1 MKSLIIGMGIGNLY
15 RDVLTSIGAEIIT
28 VDTNPDSGADY
39 TNLTD
44 ATTEHGFFD
53 TAHICTPNFT
63 HFTIANQVA
72 PYANIVFVEK
82 PGVLNSDMWMTLIHT
97 HKQTR
102 FMMVKNNQW
111 RDEFDSYKQLA
122 EIADTIKLKWV
133 NANRVPKP
141 GSWFTTKELAYGG
154 VSRDL
159 MPHLL
164 SYFTGF
170 YPDFL
175 TESQMVERLAMQRW
189 TLADLADSDYGE
201 VVADGVYDVDDRA
214 ELEYI
219 YKDKKI
225 FFVADWR
232 SNDSTDIGLEFT
244 VTNGPTFSFELGL
257 CPEQAY
263 KNMIKDACT
272 NLNNDDFWQQQMI
285 QDVWIHDIMTNLSNA
300 S

>member
-1 MKSLIIGMGIGNLY
+1 MKSLIVGMGIGNLY
-15 RDVLTSIGAEIIT
+15 RDVLTRIGAEIVT
-28 VDTNPDSGADY
+28 VDTNPDAGADY
-39 TNLTD
+39 TDLTEAVND
-44 ATTEHGFFD
+44 HGFFD

-63 HFTIANQVA
+63 HFRIANQVA
-72 PYANIVFVEK
+72 PNAKIVFVEK
-82 PGVLNSDMWMTLIHT
+82 PGVIDSDIWMTLIHT

-111 RDEFDSYKQLA
+111 REEFGAYKQLA
-122 EIADTIKLKWV
+122 EAADTVKLKWI

-164 SYFTGF
+164 SYFTAF

-175 TESQMVERLAMQRW
+175 TQAQMVERIAMQRW
-189 TLADLADSDYGE
+189 QLSELVDSDYGD
-201 VVADGVYDVDDRA
+201 VVADGVYYVDDRA
-214 ELEYI
+214 ELEYT
-219 YKDKKI
+219 YKGKKI

-232 SNDSTDIGLEFT
+232 SSTTTDIGLEFII
-244 VTNGPTFSFELGL
+244 TNGPTFTFELGL
-257 CPEQAY
+257 CPEEAY
-263 KNMIKDACT
+263 ENMIRDAWA
-272 NLNNDDFWQQQMI
+272 NLNNNEFWQRQI
-285 QDVWIHDIMTNLSNA
+285 EQDVWIHNIMTNLSNA